1 VVRPLAPPRA
11 TNVVSALFERRVED
25 IEHDASRWLAA
36 RDAGATSPEQTAEF
50 NRWLE
55 ADIRHRVAYLRLEA
69 HWKRIAKL
77 KELRPLDRGIDPDLL
92 KARTVR
98 RTWPF
103 AIAASLL
110 VALAAGGFWYHQQRY
125 AWQTYETRVGVFS
138 RVVLEDGS
146 VVDLNTNSEVRVR
159 LGAARREVRLTRGEG
174 RFKVAHDVN
183 RPFVVAANDTAV
195 RAVGTAFTVRL
206 RDASEVE
213 VVVAEGKVA
222 IAAPRVAEPAP
233 LAAGEAAV
241 VQAGHV
247 SVSQVSPQ
255 ALERRLA
262 WTGGRLAFRGEPL
275 ANAVA
280 EFNRYNLRQIRLANP
295 ALGALRVGGNF
306 KATDP
311 ESFAAALAS
320 AFKLHVDPA
329 GPDAIVLRP
338 P

>member
-1 VVRPLAPPRA
+1 VIP
-11 TNVVSALFERRVED
+11 FERNGDD
-25 IEHDASRWLAA
+25 IEHEASRWLAA
-36 RDAGATSPEQTAEF
+36 RDAGATAPAQTAEF

-69 HWKRIAKL
+69 SWRRTARL
-77 KELRPLDRGIDPDLL
+77 KDLRPLDRHVDPDLL
-92 KARTVR
+92 KERRVR
-98 RTWPF
+98 RPWPF
-103 AIAASLL
+103 AVAAALL
-110 VALAAGGFWYHQQRY
+110 LAIVAGAYFAQKH

-138 RVVLEDGS
+138 RIVLEDGS
-146 VVDLNTNSEVRVR
+146 VVDLNTNSQVRVR
-159 LGAARREVRLTRGEG
+159 LGAERREVRLTRGEG
-174 RFKVAHDVN
+174 RFKVAHDAN
-183 RPFVVAANDTAV
+183 RPFVVAANDAAV

-206 RDASEVE
+206 RDATQVE

-222 IAAPRVAEPAP
+222 IAAPRVAETSP

-241 VQAGHV
+241 VQPGSV
-247 SVSQVSPQ
+247 SVRPVSPQ
-255 ALERRLA
+255 AMQRRLA
-262 WTGGRLAFRGEPL
+262 WTSGRLEFRGEPL
-275 ANAVA
+275 ADAVA

-295 ALGALRVGGNF
+295 KLGALRVGGNF

-329 GPDAIVLRP
+329 GTDAIVIRP

>member
-1 VVRPLAPPRA
+1 MSP
-11 TNVVSALFERRVED
+11 LFERRGED

-36 RDAGATSPEQTAEF
+36 RDAGATSPAQTAEF

-69 HWKRIAKL
+69 SWRRIAKL
-77 KELRPLDRGIDPDLL
+77 KDLRPLDRDVDPDLL
-92 KARTVR
+92 KDRPER
-98 RTWPF
+98 RPWPF
-103 AIAASLL
+103 AVAAALL
-110 VALAAGGFWYHQQRY
+110 LAIGAGAAWFYQQQF

-138 RVVLEDGS
+138 RIVLEDGS
-146 VVDLNTNSEVRVR
+146 VVDLNTNSEVHVR
-159 LGAARREVRLTRGEG
+159 LGADRREVRLTRGEG
-174 RFKVAHDVN
+174 RFQVAHDVN
-183 RPFVVAANDTAV
+183 RPFVVAANDAAV

-206 RDASEVE
+206 RDASQVE

-222 IAAPRVAEPAP
+222 IAAPRVTDAPP

-241 VQAGHV
+241 VQPGHV
-247 SVSQVSPQ
+247 SVSPISAQ
-255 ALERRLA
+255 ALERKLA
-262 WTGGRLAFRGEPL
+262 WTSGRLEFRGEPL
-275 ANAVA
+275 ADAVA
-280 EFNRYNLRQIRLANP
+280 EFNRYNLRQIRLASP
-295 ALGALRVGGNF
+295 SLGALRVGGNF

-329 GPDAIVLRP
+329 GTDAIVLRP